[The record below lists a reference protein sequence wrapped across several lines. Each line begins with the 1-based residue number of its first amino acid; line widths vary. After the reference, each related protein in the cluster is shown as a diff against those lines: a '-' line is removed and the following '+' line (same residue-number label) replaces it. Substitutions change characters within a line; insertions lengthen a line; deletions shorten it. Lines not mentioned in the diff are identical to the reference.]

1 MLAFFAGL
9 WHNEGE
15 SKEAAKKVGGVPM
28 DSGLPKKGAEK
39 MDITKMI
46 STAVDKIKKD
56 PSFASKFKSDPVKAL
71 EQLLGIDLPDEQIK
85 ALIDGIQANISLD
98 KVSSLLDSDGDG
110 KPDLGILNNLG
121 SLGSL
126 FGKK

>member
-1 MLAFFAGL
+1 
-9 WHNEGE
+9 
-15 SKEAAKKVGGVPM
+15 
-28 DSGLPKKGAEK
+28 

-98 KVSSLLDSDGDG
+98 KVGALLDSDGDG

-121 SLGSL
+121 GLGGL